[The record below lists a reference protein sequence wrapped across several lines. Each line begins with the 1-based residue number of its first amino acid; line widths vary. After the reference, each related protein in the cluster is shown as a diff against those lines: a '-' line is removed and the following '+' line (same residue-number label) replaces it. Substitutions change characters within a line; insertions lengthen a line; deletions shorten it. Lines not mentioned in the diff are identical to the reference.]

1 MGPCKPRTVSP
12 IGAIVMAAVTSMV
25 AEPDLVG
32 SCTEVAVIVSGPAVP
47 VAVKKPVVEIRP
59 ADADQVT
66 MEVDQPEFLY
76 HSH

>member
-1 MGPCKPRTVSP
+1 MT
-12 IGAIVMAAVTSMV
+12 AVTSMV
-25 AEPDLVG
+25 TEPDLVG
-32 SCTEVAVIVSGPAVP
+32 SRTE

-76 HSH
+76 HLH